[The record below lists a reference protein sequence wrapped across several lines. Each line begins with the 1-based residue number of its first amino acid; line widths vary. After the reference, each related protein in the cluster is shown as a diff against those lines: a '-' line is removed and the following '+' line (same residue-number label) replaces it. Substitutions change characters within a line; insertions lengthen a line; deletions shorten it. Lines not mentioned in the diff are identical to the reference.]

1 MIEPMTIKELNDFC
15 RNTLISHL
23 EIEFL
28 DYGSDYVLARM
39 PVNNKKVQP
48 MGILHGG
55 ATLALAETV
64 ASVGSFLLIDREKYT
79 TRGLQV
85 SGNHVS
91 AVRDGDVFA
100 RAQIIHKGQMT
111 HIWEV
116 KITNSEQKPVSFVRV
131 TMIVLDIEQLKKKE
145 GSINETR

>member
-1 MIEPMTIKELNDFC
+1 MTIKELNDFC
-15 RNTLISHL
+15 KNTLISHL

-28 DYGSDYVLARM
+28 DYGQDYVVARM

-48 MGILHGG
+48 LGILHGG

-64 ASVGSFLLIDREKYT
+64 ASVGSFLLIDRNKYT

-85 SGNHVS
+85 SANHVS
-91 AVRDGDVFA
+91 AVRGGDVFA

-116 KITNSEQKPVSFVRV
+116 KVTNSEQKPVSFVRV
-131 TMIVLDIEQLKKKE
+131 TMIVLDIEQLREKE
-145 GSINETR
+145 GIADGVR